1 MEQSIEDDYLTV
13 NELTEKL
20 KEEVDNISSKE
31 KEYKDEKDVLKKEDL
46 EKFLL
51 EKTGILVTE
60 GLDVIRELK
69 DVFVNNPDAEEID
82 ALSNAFKA
90 VGSALSV
97 LKDIQIAN
105 SKIDSNKE
113 IKEMEIKAK
122 KELSEQRNK
131 GEDNES
137 KVLLTRDELFKRLLE
152 KSDII
157 EADFAKLDE
166 ETPTKQD

>member
-1 MEQSIEDDYLTV
+1 MEPSLEDDYLTV

-20 KEEVDNISSKE
+20 KEEVDNINSKE
-31 KEYKDEKDVLKKEDL
+31 KEYREEKDILKKENL

-97 LKDIQIAN
+97 LKDIQISN

-122 KELSEQRNK
+122 KELSEQKNK
-131 GEDNES
+131 NEDSEN
-137 KVLLTRDELFKRLLE
+137 KILLTRDELFKRLLE

-166 ETPTKQD
+166 ETPKQD